1 MSCSVVLVVTDLLF
15 EILSVPS
22 SYAYKLESD
31 YSFFVL
37 FADQKC
43 SGSAVPMVL
52 VINKV
57 DCTPFVPG
65 EEFEKFSGIF
75 RKHVHTCAVTGKGI
89 SELERAVIEV
99 RGLESIPSEGRRW
112 TVNQVNISV
121 CHQ

>member
-1 MSCSVVLVVTDLLF
+1 MPT
-15 EILSVPS
+15 
-22 SYAYKLESD
+22 
-31 YSFFVL
+31 
-37 FADQKC
+37 
-43 SGSAVPMVL
+43 VL

-57 DCTPFVPG
+57 DCTPFVAG
-65 EEFEKFSGIF
+65 EQFEKFSGIF

-99 RGLESIPSEGRRW
+99 RGLESIPSGGRRW